1 MKSTRAET
9 EKRVAEVLNLRLLG
23 AEFRDIKAHVEQAG
37 WKVRDRQLWRY
48 IRKGDRLL
56 ARTLEKDTEK
66 LVNRHVAQRR
76 GLYAR
81 AMAVSDYGTALRV
94 LQDEAKLLSLYP
106 EARSQTG
113 SKRDSTQVN
122 VQVNVGSPTIEDQ
135 RRQLDGV
142 LELLAQLGALPA
154 PDTAPEQFRDTG
166 VSASPRVPS

>member
-23 AEFRDIKAHVEQAG
+23 AEFRDIKAHAEQAE
-37 WKVRDRQLWRY
+37 WNVRDRQLWRY

-56 ARTLEKDTEK
+56 ARTLERDREK

-94 LQDEAKLLSLYP
+94 LQDEARLLNLYP
-106 EARSQTG
+106 EQRLQLG
-113 SKRDSTQVN
+113 SKNGAPLVQLNIEEVIVN
-122 VQVNVGSPTIEDQ
+122 RQDVADVKALDAPPLLPNGQAGEPTN
-135 RRQLDGV
+135 GH
-142 LELLAQLGALPA
+142 
-154 PDTAPEQFRDTG
+154 
-166 VSASPRVPS
+166 PS